1 MSTLQTIKATLEAN
15 NLEANE
21 NVIDLY
27 ISEVSVLD
35 ENDGAEREL
44 GMKSLASQGF
54 NKDVLEV
61 VNDYVCTWDD
71 HF

>member
-1 MSTLQTIKATLEAN
+1 MSTLQTIKATLETN
-15 NLEANE
+15 NLESNE
-21 NVIDLY
+21 NVINLY
-27 ISEVSVLD
+27 ISEVSALD

-44 GMKSLASQGF
+44 GMKSLVSQGF